1 MFEWEDRNPEKE
13 KRVGYTVVVNEQGYI
28 RKATTDDNPND
39 VIGVV
44 TATATIIGSAAGMEW
59 NKKYLRDDYEQ
70 IILDVSGNPIINP
83 NWDESKSYENRQ
95 KRQEWVPIGL
105 YGKLIVRNESPINP
119 KWRLIGTRQT
129 AHIYLS

>member
-1 MFEWEDRNPEKE
+1 MKIASGYAEMFEWEDRNPEKE

-59 NKKYLRDDYEQ
+59 NKKVLVHTACYTRAVLPVGFG
-70 IILDVSGNPIINP
+70 IGLDV
-83 NWDESKSYENRQ
+83 E
-95 KRQEWVPIGL
+95 
-105 YGKLIVRNESPINP
+105 
-119 KWRLIGTRQT
+119 
-129 AHIYLS
+129 